1 MKMKQNMHNYVCRL
15 KKDDGN
21 QQSVGEKDKEKE
33 ANTHS
38 ETSYSMKHLAFVS
51 SSCCI
56 VRREAKC

>member
-21 QQSVGEKDKEKE
+21 QQSVGERDKEKE

-38 ETSYSMKHLAFVS
+38 ELRIA
-51 SSCCI
+51 
-56 VRREAKC
+56 